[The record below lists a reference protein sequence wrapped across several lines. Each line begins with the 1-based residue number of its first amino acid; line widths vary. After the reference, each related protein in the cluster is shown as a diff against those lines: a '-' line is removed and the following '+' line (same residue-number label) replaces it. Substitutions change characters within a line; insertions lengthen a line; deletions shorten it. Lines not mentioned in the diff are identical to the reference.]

1 MAEKILLVDDE
12 KEFLDA
18 MSVRLEARNMDVVT
32 ASSAQEAI
40 ARVKKDAFDAVIMDY
55 QLPGMDGLKAM
66 EHIRDARP
74 GSRIFL
80 LTGYATVEKR
90 TEAIEKGAVD
100 LLEKPVDLFVLSRK
114 IRQADTNKNGNS

>member
-74 GSRIFL
+74 DSRIFL